1 VLELRLGPG
10 TDRYDPA
17 DERWLRQANDLYAD
31 LRGELDG
38 VRKESVPV
46 PGSKGAVESM
56 VLALGSANAFL
67 AAVQCF
73 RAWLQRDRTR
83 HLEITWTTDD
93 GREEKVVLR
102 GDAIDVAP
110 LKAVAEGA
118 ARRIGGE
125 PWQIPDTEPS

>member
-1 VLELRLGPG
+1 VAAPG
-10 TDRYDPA
+10 T
-17 DERWLRQANDLYAD
+17 
-31 LRGELDG
+31 
-38 VRKESVPV
+38 
-46 PGSKGAVESM
+46 KGAVEG
-56 VLALGSANAFL
+56 VILALGSANAFL

-73 RAWLQRDRTR
+73 RAWLQRGRSR
-83 HLEITWTTDD
+83 HLEITWTTED

-125 PWQIPDTEPS
+125 PWQIPDTGPS